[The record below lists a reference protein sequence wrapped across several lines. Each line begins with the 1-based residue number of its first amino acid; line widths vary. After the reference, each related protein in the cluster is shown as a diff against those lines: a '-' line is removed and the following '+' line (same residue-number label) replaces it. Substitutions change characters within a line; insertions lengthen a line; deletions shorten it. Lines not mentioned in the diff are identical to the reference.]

1 MKTLA
6 DLRKKLSSPAERYA
20 EYLEQQHS
28 DGEATEFTIDDEQKA
43 NWALRKLR
51 ELEQEKKQNEEFA
64 RREKEKIDAWLE
76 QENSKIDRLI
86 EFFEGKLAVFADQI
100 KQENP
105 KFKSKRLPNGSFG
118 YRKEPD
124 KLIVQDEEKLI
135 VSLELNGR
143 DDLIKIKKL
152 PDKRLMKKTLTVI
165 SDGRVIDPET
175 GAIIEGVVIE
185 EGMKKFRWKVATE

>member
-1 MKTLA
+1 MATLA

-76 QENSKIDRLI
+76 QENAKLDQQIA
-86 EFFEGKLAVFADQI
+86 FFEGKLAVFADQI

-135 VSLELNGR
+135 ASLEVGGR
-143 DDLIKIKKL
+143 DDLIKVKKL

-165 SDGRVIDPET
+165 DGGRVVDPET
-175 GAIIEGVVIE
+175 GMIVEGVVVE
-185 EGMKKFRWKVATE
+185 TGQECFRWKTSE